1 MMKLIALIVLTL
13 PGIAAA
19 GVADTFKPTHAEKG
33 RLQLMFLQWSAVVQD
48 AERAAVESAR
58 LFGNAIRT
66 RRAVLRADPFK

>member
-1 MMKLIALIVLTL
+1 MCA
-13 PGIAAA
+13 PGE
-19 GVADTFKPTHAEKG
+19 G
-33 RLQLMFLQWSAVVQD
+33 QWLVVED